1 MSLNLRDMSA
11 EQHLDS
17 FVVKQFKESRA
28 DVRIFPLGELRAL
41 FDHGHIRSEPPD
53 RLREFKAYIA
63 AANHYE
69 MTWLTIEIERLDM
82 GHRIRR
88 GEPGKIGH
96 RRMRTQVEEHTFAD
110 NPPSAAIVERDLNRF
125 RSDEAAFTHDQFYS
139 GVRGTLGV
147 ELMFRVDHFAFALL
161 DAGHVDSEFI
171 HFQSEFR
178 AAPRQRGYSRGVD
191 HVLARQACDIR
202 ARTAEPFPLDHR
214 GAMTLI
220 GNRPGCPFTG
230 FSAPENENFVF
241 FYVRHW
247 PISLIMIM

>member
-1 MSLNLRDMSA
+1 MSFNPRDMSA
-11 EQHLDS
+11 EQHFDS
-17 FVVKQFKESRA
+17 FVVKQIKESGA
-28 DVRIFPLGELRAL
+28 NVRIFPLGELRAL
-41 FDHGHIRSEPPD
+41 FDHGNTRSEPPY
-53 RLREFKAYIA
+53 RLREFEAYIA
-63 AANHYE
+63 SANHDD
-69 MTWLTIEIERLDM
+69 MTWQTIEIERLDM

-88 GEPGKIGH
+88 
-96 RRMRTQVEEHTFAD
+96 
-110 NPPSAAIVERDLNRF
+110 VERDLNRF
-125 RSDEAAFTHDQFYS
+125 RSNEAAFTHDQFYS

-214 GAMTLI
+214 CAMTLI
-220 GNRPGCPFTG
+220 GHSPGSPLAG

-241 FYVRHW
+241 FYV
-247 PISLIMIM
+247 